1 MVGRD
6 SADVMFMAPALRF
19 RRGGATLRIVAAA
32 LALAVVLGGAL
43 AIVVER
49 GAASGRATEAA
60 RQGRE
65 ENAALS
71 GAVSAF
77 WQEREAAGEYLVAQ
91 SRGVGNEVLAKES
104 RFETAVAAVA
114 RESPS
119 EAALLSSAVAG
130 NRRLFA
136 TFHNQRGLVAKAD
149 SRRAFASLNRGEAA
163 VLGPLAQLTHDN
175 VGQYLSEES
184 LATTTE
190 REALIAEIVGA
201 CIALL
206 AGVWF
211 ILLAIRLVRRVEHQ
225 NAELLEA
232 DRLKDEFIST
242 VSHELRTPI
251 TSVQGYVDVLLDGDR
266 DPVTP
271 EQRESLT
278 IVHRN
283 VGRLLR
289 LVNDLLLAAQAKSG
303 KLEIE
308 TQRVDVVELARHS
321 VERLSAT
328 AASNALELTFTTSS
342 CCAWVEADPARIDQ
356 AIDNLLSNALKFT
369 TSGGEVGLD
378 VAAHEERV
386 TLTVTDTGVGMS
398 AAEVGQLFDRF
409 FRTDGARGKQIQGI
423 GLGLTIARAIVEAH
437 GGTITVESEPDAGTS
452 FVITLPLASPL
463 ADPVDRPD
471 HPVLA
476 NAA

>member
-6 SADVMFMAPALRF
+6 SAEVMFMAPALRF
-19 RRGGATLRIVAAA
+19 SRRGATSRIVAAA
-32 LALAVVLGGAL
+32 LALAVVLAGAL

-49 GAASGRATEAA
+49 GAASRRATEAA

-65 ENAALS
+65 ENVALS

-163 VLGPLAQLTHDN
+163 VLRPLAQLTHDN
-175 VGQYLSEES
+175 VGQYLREES

-211 ILLAIRLVRRVEHQ
+211 VLVAIRLVRRVEHQ

-232 DRLKDEFIST
+232 DRLKD
-242 VSHELRTPI
+242 
-251 TSVQGYVDVLLDGDR
+251 
-266 DPVTP
+266 
-271 EQRESLT
+271 
-278 IVHRN
+278 
-283 VGRLLR
+283 
-289 LVNDLLLAAQAKSG
+289 
-303 KLEIE
+303 
-308 TQRVDVVELARHS
+308 
-321 VERLSAT
+321 
-328 AASNALELTFTTSS
+328 
-342 CCAWVEADPARIDQ
+342 
-356 AIDNLLSNALKFT
+356 
-369 TSGGEVGLD
+369 
-378 VAAHEERV
+378 
-386 TLTVTDTGVGMS
+386 
-398 AAEVGQLFDRF
+398 
-409 FRTDGARGKQIQGI
+409 
-423 GLGLTIARAIVEAH
+423 
-437 GGTITVESEPDAGTS
+437 
-452 FVITLPLASPL
+452 
-463 ADPVDRPD
+463 
-471 HPVLA
+471 
-476 NAA
+476 